1 MKERGESEREIRVLF
16 MVGLNNGL
24 FPGGS
29 RIYNLLCENKLCL
42 HLCHDLLT
50 VVTGV
55 VVTNWVYRTAN
66 IQQMY

>member
-1 MKERGESEREIRVLF
+1 MDCSLVV
-16 MVGLNNGL
+16 VG
-24 FPGGS
+24 S
-29 RIYNLLCENKLCL
+29 TIYSARTNDAL